1 MADSGPLGGRT
12 SATGCGFSPGVCDE
26 ELAAAPASTAV
37 QNRLVMTS
45 HLCGAPVFSERLP
58 MAAAL

>member
-12 SATGCGFSPGVCDE
+12 SAIGCGFSPVVCDE
-26 ELAAAPASTAV
+26 ELAAAPGSAAA
-37 QNRLVMTS
+37 QNRLAMTS
-45 HLCGAPVFSERLP
+45 HLCCAPVFSERLP